1 MKAVYSYQA
10 TDWNVVPLWLRQ
22 QDVGATTNWLMSWYT
37 NRKLLVPIHQTAHA
51 EFNYNIEP
59 KAEFHI
65 GVFWSQT
72 ISAIIHVVSFQD
84 HHADWESGNETTT
97 QWYPRRKLYGVSAIQ
112 ETDHRKQNTNPTKS
126 SNDTLLKRSHTVS
139 ESWGIC
145 VWLWNRPYIST
156 EGANSCL
163 PRWKYSPQTV
173 RPHHKFE
180 VCFDTIL

>member
-1 MKAVYSYQA
+1 
-10 TDWNVVPLWLRQ
+10 
-22 QDVGATTNWLMSWYT
+22 MSWYT
-37 NRKLLVPIHQTAHA
+37 DRKLIPIHQTAHA

-72 ISAIIHVVSFQD
+72 VSAIIHVVSFQD
-84 HHADWESGNETTT
+84 HHADWGSGNETTT

-126 SNDTLLKRSHTVS
+126 SNDTLLKKSHTV
-139 ESWGIC
+139 
-145 VWLWNRPYIST
+145 RT
-156 EGANSCL
+156 EEYAFDFEIGHAYLLRGANSCL
-163 PRWKYSPQTV
+163 LRWKYSPQTV